1 MIFKEDMIIWAAD
14 VSREDIES
22 VIINEALPKGTIIKL
37 DRFFFETNRKDFILF
52 CQDAGYP
59 VFCDVKIVEVP
70 EKAIAISQ
78 IYLKY
83 KPFMLN
89 IMAGSCST
97 GIWEDEDP
105 EKIDTLRRFAD
116 ECEKAGTKSCG
127 ATILTSKS
135 EELCAHEFSSS
146 PEDQVLKY
154 ADLLYRAGFTDI
166 ACSPNEAS
174 AIRKELAYDDMTINT
189 PGVRLPNSDSGT
201 QQRIATPFDAFVNGA
216 NRLIIGHEL
225 INGDGDIAHRVKFN
239 YQRIMNNVFAVKN
252 HSTLRT
258 VETVR
263 TA

>member
-70 EKAIAISQ
+70 EKAIAIAK

-83 KPFMLN
+83 QPFMLN
-89 IMAGSCST
+89 IMAGACST
-97 GIWEDEDP
+97 GIWGDADE
-105 EKIDTLRRFAD
+105 EQIDTLKRFAD

-135 EELCAHEFSSS
+135 ENLCAYEFSST
-146 PEDQVLKY
+146 PVDQVLKY
-154 ADLLYRAGFTDI
+154 TDLLYRAGFTDI
-166 ACSPNEAS
+166 ACSPQEAS
-174 AIRKELAYDDMTINT
+174 AIRQEFDYDDMTINT

-201 QQRIATPFDAFVNGA
+201 QQRIATPFDAFANGA

-225 INGDGDIAHRVKFN
+225 IHGKDDIAPRVKYN
-239 YQRIMNNVFAVKN
+239 YQRIINNMFAIKN
-252 HSTLRT
+252 HNLLNA
-258 VETVR
+258 VNQ
-263 TA
+263 